1 MIRDAQETLG
11 RPLDLLVSPWSP
23 PAWMKTNGDMNQGGQ
38 LLPEHRAAWAE
49 HYVLFI
55 KALQA
60 EGFSVWG
67 LTVQNEPDARQQW
80 DSCLYTAE
88 QERDFI
94 RDYLGPA
101 LHAAGLFPV
110 RILCWDHN
118 RDNLYHRAHTILGDP
133 EAARYVWGSGFHW
146 YTVDWNLALDTD
158 GGPNHVGNYCS
169 APALVNTAHGRF
181 EWQPAYYALGH
192 FARLVPPGSV
202 RILSVAG
209 LDALLHVAFERPDG
223 QLALILM
230 NTGRWSGA
238 WSPRKENAISQ
249 PRGTH
254 CKVGC

>member
-1 MIRDAQETLG
+1 
-11 RPLDLLVSPWSP
+11 
-23 PAWMKTNGDMNQGGQ
+23 MKTNGDMNQGGQ

-67 LTVQNEPDARQQW
+67 LTVQNEPEARQQW

-146 YTVDWNLALDTD
+146 HTD
-158 GGPNHVGNYCS
+158 DCFDNVQAVHEPIPTRAWSSPKAVRKEGPIEV
-169 APALVNTAHGRF
+169 
-181 EWQPAYYALGH
+181 
-192 FARLVPPGSV
+192 
-202 RILSVAG
+202 
-209 LDALLHVAFERPDG
+209 
-223 QLALILM
+223 
-230 NTGRWSGA
+230 TGR
-238 WSPRKENAISQ
+238 SPNVMLVR
-249 PRGTH
+249 
-254 CKVGC
+254 